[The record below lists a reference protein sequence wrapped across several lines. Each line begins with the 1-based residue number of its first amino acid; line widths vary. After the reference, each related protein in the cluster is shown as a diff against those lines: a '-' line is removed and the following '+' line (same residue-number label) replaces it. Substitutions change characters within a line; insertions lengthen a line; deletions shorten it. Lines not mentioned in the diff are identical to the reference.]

1 MLQSQIYLEKISLC
15 QIQKK
20 GKKSSFSG
28 STDGEIP
35 PLNYPS
41 SSIKMTKQL
50 LKENHSQNDLQK
62 VPLFEIQ
69 KKGELQPL
77 GRVGGVA

>member
-1 MLQSQIYLEKISLC
+1 
-15 QIQKK
+15 
-20 GKKSSFSG
+20 
-28 STDGEIP
+28 
-35 PLNYPS
+35 
-41 SSIKMTKQL
+41 MTKQL

-69 KKGELQPL
+69 NKGELQPL